1 MTDKRAVK
9 VLLVDDDIDF
19 LDLMKLQLERAGME
33 VETCESEAQ
42 ARERLDRGLP
52 DLAVLDLMMERQ
64 DAGFALAH
72 RIKSEK
78 ADLPVILVTGVTAE
92 TGLLFGKQEEG
103 ERSWIKADVIL
114 AKPLR
119 FEQLKGEIDRLLELA

>member
-42 ARERLDRGLP
+42 AP
-52 DLAVLDLMMERQ
+52 SAW
-64 DAGFALAH
+64 
-72 RIKSEK
+72 
-78 ADLPVILVTGVTAE
+78 TGACPTWPCW
-92 TGLLFGKQEEG
+92 T
-103 ERSWIKADVIL
+103 S
-114 AKPLR
+114 
-119 FEQLKGEIDRLLELA
+119 